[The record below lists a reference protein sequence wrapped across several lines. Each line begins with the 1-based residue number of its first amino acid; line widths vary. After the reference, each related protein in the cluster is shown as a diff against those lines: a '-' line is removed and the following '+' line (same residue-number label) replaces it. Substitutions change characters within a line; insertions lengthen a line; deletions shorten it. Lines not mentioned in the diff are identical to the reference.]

1 MGHLLQLADEYQV
14 KGVHDLCVKCLTN
27 EPKSVKS
34 AVKIL
39 FLANRTVMAR
49 EDRRLDGIRGQC
61 YDLIKNMELADIRGK
76 TDYKNLDQGSLENVL
91 VKRNERLETSFRKI
105 IPQFLGL
112 VECCLWSCMEQ
123 DKGRLHITPC
133 PQHFIGAKPFQDLQ
147 WRVRYCSVCKSMISQ
162 LVSYLQ
168 VRQEP
173 SKVHSG
179 LKSGTFLFTGSNV
192 KNPEY
197 KYGGSHHFDN
207 ELITIIQDFQNLFK
221 NPTTLPFSFPSF

>member
-1 MGHLLQLADEYQV
+1 MAHLLQLADEYQA

-27 EPKSVKS
+27 EPKSVET

-39 FLANRTVMAR
+39 FLANRTAVGR
-49 EDRRLDGIRGQC
+49 EDKRLDGVLGKC
-61 YDLIKNMELADIRGK
+61 YDLIKNMELADIREK
-76 TDYKNLDQGSLENVL
+76 TDYKNLDRESLENVL

-112 VECCLWSCMEQ
+112 VECCLWSCMEH
-123 DKGRLHITPC
+123 DKARSYITPC
-133 PQHFIGAKPFQDLQ
+133 PQHFSGKKPSLDLSL
-147 WRVRYCSVCKSMISQ
+147 RIRDCSVCRRMISK

-168 VRQEP
+168 APKESPNVY
-173 SKVHSG
+173 SG
-179 LKSGTFLFTGSNV
+179 FSPGTFQPVARSNFMKV
-192 KNPEY
+192 PEY

-221 NPTTLPFSFPSF
+221 NQ